1 MFQGLGVYLEKQ
13 YGIENIHALI
23 GINHWAENEQ
33 WHWDKK
39 ESTFITPEELMVEEY
54 VHFDSNAKILDT
66 QSKKL
71 DSTKQSDTAG
81 AVNTIMHQQQQ
92 ELINI
97 LQNPDL
103 DPITTLDQPI
113 RQLVEEVSV
122 NDQASTTSS
131 ITFGEMD
138 NPNDASSQST
148 KKTTNNNSKS
158 PSSSIGSIGTKT
170 MRDLIDPTLSAAENR
185 QRLTAS
191 TQLRMT
197 RLQQRQEQ
205 LDLELR
211 KQQLQEE
218 KQSSE
223 LEDMD
228 KLLTRDN
235 ITTNMENLNIKKQH
249 KPASGVEA
257 GTGP

>member
-1 MFQGLGVYLEKQ
+1 
-13 YGIENIHALI
+13 
-23 GINHWAENEQ
+23 
-33 WHWDKK
+33 
-39 ESTFITPEELMVEEY
+39 
-54 VHFDSNAKILDT
+54 
-66 QSKKL
+66 
-71 DSTKQSDTAG
+71 
-81 AVNTIMHQQQQ
+81 MHQQQQ

-97 LQNPDL
+97 LRNPDL

-148 KKTTNNNSKS
+148 RKTANNNGKS

-185 QRLTAS
+185 KRLAAS
-191 TQLRMT
+191 T

-205 LDLELR
+205 LDIELK

-218 KQSSE
+218 KESSD
-223 LEDMD
+223 LEAID

-235 ITTNMENLNIKKQH
+235 ITTNMENLNIKNQ
-249 KPASGVEA
+249 KPASGGEA